1 MQRKQVKTAAHRVK
15 SSARRSVGKMT
26 GNKDMEKQ
34 GKVEKAVAG
43 RVSSSP
49 MSGSPPE
56 GTLRKRSSKGQTA
69 RRC

>member
-43 RVSSSP
+43 A
-49 MSGSPPE
+49 
-56 GTLRKRSSKGQTA
+56 RKFFADVRESA
-69 RRC
+69 RRHAEEEVQ